1 MTQVTEIAPDLF
13 RISTFVP
20 EADLQFNQF
29 VVRDDEPLLFHT
41 GLRKMFP
48 LVRDAV
54 ATVIDPTRVRWI
66 TFSHFE
72 ADECGALN
80 EWLALAPRAQ
90 AACGVVGAVVSVD
103 DVADRPARTL
113 ADGEVIATGRH
124 RFRYCRTPHVP
135 HGWDAG
141 LLFEETERTLFCS
154 DLLQQNGEVE
164 PLTRAD
170 VVGRFRDALLNY
182 QAGPFANYLP
192 WTPMTDGILANLA
205 GLGPK
210 TLAIMHGSTFVGDG
224 GARCRDCAAVFRDV
238 LGGRNHGA

>member
-154 DLLQQNGEVE
+154 DLLQQNGDVE

-170 VVGRFRDALLNY
+170 VVGRFRAALLNY

-224 GARCRDCAAVFRDV
+224 ARALRDCAAVFRDV

>member
-224 GARCRDCAAVFRDV
+224 GRALRDCAAVFRDV